1 MSRSTLILDLD
12 NTIYPESWGLMNVIS
27 NRMVQ
32 FVRMKFQ
39 GEEVEL
45 RGLIESYRSRYN
57 SISIGFMNDNRADF
71 DDFILYSHEIDL
83 SPYAS
88 DASLGG
94 LLALSGFRR
103 KFIFSNAPRVH
114 VVNVLKKFGLTDA
127 FDGIVCIEDVGYR
140 YKPSA
145 TAFDV
150 FYAITKSD
158 PFDSVFVDDCMCNI
172 ETARTQGNYTVH
184 ISEALEGGGQSDEMH
199 GSLADFLLSRC
210 RERKE

>member
-12 NTIYPESWGLMNVIS
+12 NTIYPESWGLMDVIS

-39 GEEVEL
+39 GEEVEV
-45 RGLIESYRSRYN
+45 RRLIERYRSRFN
-57 SISIGFMNDNRADF
+57 SIAIGFLNDHRADF
-71 DDFILYSHEIDL
+71 DDFLRYAHEIDL
-83 SPYAS
+83 EPYAS
-88 DASLGG
+88 NSSLGD

-114 VVNVLKKFGLTDA
+114 VVNVLRKFGLTDA

-145 TAFDV
+145 TAFDA
-150 FYAITKSD
+150 FYTITKSD
-158 PFDSVFVDDCMCNI
+158 PCDSVFVDDCMFNI
-172 ETARTQGNYTVH
+172 ETARAQGNHTVH
-184 ISEALEGGGQSDEMH
+184 ISEALEAGGRSDEMH
-199 GSLADFLLSRC
+199 GSLAEYLLSRC
-210 RERKE
+210 KGRKE